1 MTTLGAAPEA
11 GPETDELTTLL
22 EASPDPDIRVSAASV
37 AAFMSGL
44 VAILATPFTQVRGL
58 GLLAGALTLALVVV
72 GMAATSRAY
81 VAGRALVATGLFLAL
96 AALVMVGMGYAGFD
110 TTFGDGAVSTLVS
123 WADSLRSAF
132 HLS

>member
-11 GPETDELTTLL
+11 GELRTLL
-22 EASPDPDIRVSAASV
+22 EASPEPDVRVSVASV
-37 AAFMSGL
+37 TAFVSGL
-44 VAILATPFTQVRGL
+44 VAFLATPFTEVRGL
-58 GLLAGALTLALVVV
+58 ALLAGALTLVLVVV

-96 AALVMVGMGYAGFD
+96 AALVMIGMGYAGFD
-110 TTFGDGAVSTLVS
+110 TTFGDGFVPTLVS
-123 WADSLRSAF
+123 WLDSLRSMF